1 MRALTKGCG
10 CGGMDGP
17 TSSSGRRLLQRAGA
31 GVQQAHS
38 SRRVRARGARQ
49 GDPDPPAQEPAGGSE
64 RRRHGQLQ
72 ERGKREQGRLGPAEN
87 RARAAFPLHV

>member
-1 MRALTKGCG
+1 MRALKKGCG
-10 CGGMDGP
+10 CGGRDGP
-17 TSSSGRRLLQRAGA
+17 TSSSGRRLLQCAGA

-72 ERGKREQGRLGPAEN
+72 ERGKREQGKLGPAEN
-87 RARAAFPLHV
+87 HAWGVFTLRV